1 MNAQEQITFL
11 AELTYLVDEL
21 QEMIRDYCNVMVAE
35 KEEESWMESDQK
47 RRDVP
52 F

>member
-11 AELTYLVDEL
+11 AELIYLANEL
-21 QEMIRDYCNVMVAE
+21 QELIRDYCNAMVAE
-35 KEEESWMESDQK
+35 KEEESWMEPDQK
-47 RRDVP
+47 SRDVP